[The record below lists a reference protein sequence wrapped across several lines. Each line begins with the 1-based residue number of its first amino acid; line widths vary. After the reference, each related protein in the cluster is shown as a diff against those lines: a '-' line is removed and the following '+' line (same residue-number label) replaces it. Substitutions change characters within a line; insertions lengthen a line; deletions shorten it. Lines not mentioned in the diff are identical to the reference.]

1 MYSYIFF
8 GYLSK
13 KVMKK
18 IYLLLLLCGAFSLNA
33 QNSSCDGVRYK
44 NDVFAGFTKK
54 TVQYATTTDYFGMPM
69 TLSMDVYEPQG
80 DTASARPVVVL
91 AHGGAFVFGDR
102 TQMDPFCQI
111 LARQGY
117 VAVTIQ
123 YRLYPFFIL
132 GLPDSIKIMD
142 AAFKAM
148 GDFKAAVRF
157 IREDHSGTN
166 LLRSDTAHIFGGGV
180 SAGSIAALHA
190 AYMGA
195 DDNIPAFLQT
205 LVNNNGGFEGAS
217 GSANNKGFSSAFDAV
232 LNMSGGL
239 YRANWLDANDIPLV
253 SYHGTADDV
262 VFYNTGLAAGLAYL
276 EGSGLIDPQ
285 AQLVNVFSKLIT
297 VPGGGHE
304 NIYNEPQYAVL
315 LDSALQTGT
324 TMMENLTCALVS
336 TDQIDKQQ
344 GLEWFISPNPANGV
358 AQMVF
363 QEPFSGD
370 LSVYDQSGRVVLQ
383 KTLQL
388 QSTEQILCADLPN
401 GLYWVQTTNSSG
413 KKAAQK
419 MVVVH

>member
-1 MYSYIFF
+1 
-8 GYLSK
+8 
-13 KVMKK
+13 MKK
-18 IYLLLLLCGAFSLNA
+18 IYLLFLLCGVFSMNA
-33 QNSSCDGVRYK
+33 QNPACDGVRYK
-44 NDVFAGFTKK
+44 TEVFAGFTKK

-157 IREDHSGTN
+157 VREDRSGAN

-190 AYMGA
+190 GYMGS

-205 LVNNNGGFEGAS
+205 IINNNGGFEGAS
-217 GSANNKGFSSAFDAV
+217 GSANNKGFSSAFDAM

-239 YRANWLDANDIPLV
+239 YRAKWLDANDIPLV

-262 VFYNTGLAAGLAYL
+262 VFYNTGLAAGIAYL

-285 AQLVNVFSKLIT
+285 AQLVNVFSRLIT

-304 NIYNEPQYAVL
+304 NIYNDPLYASI
-315 LDSALQTGT
+315 LDSALQTGIA
-324 TMMENLTCALVS
+324 MMESLTCAMVS
-336 TDQIDKQQ
+336 TDQPEV
-344 GLEWFISPNPANGV
+344 LPLREWFVSPNPASSV
-358 AQMVF
+358 AQLVF
-363 QEPFSGD
+363 EEPFSGD
-370 LSVYDQSGRVVLQ
+370 LSVHDQFGHLVIQ
-383 KTLQL
+383 KTLRH
-388 QSTEQILCADLPN
+388 QSTEQIPCADLPN
-401 GLYWVQTTNSSG
+401 GTYWVSTSNSKGNKSV
-413 KKAAQK
+413 QK
-419 MVVVH
+419 IVVLH